1 LLYLFSTF
9 RPATMPALF
18 NIPLEFILFGLTLTG
33 IAIFHKRTLEVAFVG
48 LLLVVSFK
56 YFVGNFSFFEH
67 IAGDSTHEG
76 EWKTL
81 LNLFGLLTG
90 FSVLSSH
97 FETSG
102 IPQHMP
108 RLLPDDWKGGLV
120 LLVMVFI
127 LSAFLDNIAGALI
140 GGTVA
145 HVVFKKKVH
154 VGYIAAIVAASNA
167 GGAGSV
173 IGDTTTT
180 MMWIEGK
187 SPLDVLHAYIASAVA
202 FLCFAIIASKQ
213 QDKLQRIIKD
223 DIGNYKIDRTKIFIV
238 ALMLIAVLIAN
249 VAFDFP
255 AIGLWFVIIISHF
268 IRPIPKHELKDSLRG
283 SFFLIC
289 LVLIASLMPVH
300 YLPEPSLH
308 STFALG
314 WLSSIF
320 DNIPL
325 TKLAL
330 EQGGYDWGMLAYAV
344 GFGGSM
350 IWFGSSAG
358 VAITNIYPEGRS
370 VFHWIKSGWHIIVAY
385 IAGFFSLY
393 FLLGWNVA

>member
-1 LLYLFSTF
+1 MPSTV
-9 RPATMPALF
+9 PTLF

-33 IAIFHKRTLEVAFVG
+33 IAVFHKRTLEVAIGG
-48 LLLVVSFK
+48 LLLVVCIK
-56 YFVGNFSFFEH
+56 YFGGNFSFFEH
-67 IAGDSTHEG
+67 ISGDSTHDG
-76 EWKTL
+76 EWKIL

-90 FSVLSSH
+90 FAVLSSH

-102 IPQHMP
+102 IPQHLP
-108 RLLPDDWKGGLV
+108 RLLPDDWKGGF
-120 LLVMVFI
+120 LLLAIVFI
-127 LSAFLDNIAGALI
+127 LSGFLDNIAAALI
-140 GGTVA
+140 GGAVA
-145 HVVFKKKVH
+145 HVVFKGNVH
-154 VGYIAAIVAASNA
+154 IGYIAAIVAASNA

-202 FLCFAIIASKQ
+202 FFCFAIIASRQ
-213 QDKLQRIIKD
+213 QDKLQPIIKD
-223 DIGNYKIDRTKIFIV
+223 EITGYKIDSAKILIV
-238 ALMLIAVLIAN
+238 ACMLIAVLITN

-255 AIGLWFVIIISHF
+255 AAGLWLIIIISHF
-268 IRPIPKHELKDSLRG
+268 IRPIPKRELKGSLRG

-300 YLPEPSLH
+300 YLPEPSWH

-330 EQGGYDWGMLAYAV
+330 DQGGYDWGMLAYAV

-370 VFHWIKSGWHIIVAY
+370 VFHWIKNGWHIIVAY
-385 IAGFFSLY
+385 TIGFFALY
-393 FLLGWNVA
+393 ILIGWNA